1 LIKVF
6 KGGKYMPKVKTL
18 LITVLV
24 IAFALSLTGCG
35 MLLSRRAEP
44 ELAASLDGEL
54 PEWLLLSHRSEES
67 FAADEVLNPKDSEE
81 EEEEEI
87 AIGGADEDDGVT
99 APSSEQVAS
108 TQPAQQQTQQPA
120 EEEKATGKYSASN
133 PPPAGTREYM
143 AWFALNGAT
152 GSYSEE
158 YVTWYAQTAGNMS
171 FKDWKEYT
179 KAQEESE
186 SWTSG
191 FGSSSPS
198 GMADWFKESSND

>member
-108 TQPAQQQTQQPA
+108 TQPAP
-120 EEEKATGKYSASN
+120 SS
-133 PPPAGTREYM
+133 PPPSTPSSNNESSDSSIFETPKPGTREYLR
-143 AWFALNGAT
+143 WFADTGGK
-152 GSYSEE
+152 GSYQEWMQKQIDAE
-158 YVTWYAQTAGNMS
+158 
-171 FKDWKEYT
+171 KERL
-179 KAQEESE
+179 KQEELDAPMADFGKTSP
-186 SWTSG
+186 SG
-191 FGSSSPS
+191 FGTIF
-198 GMADWFKESSND
+198 DD

>member
-1 LIKVF
+1 
-6 KGGKYMPKVKTL
+6 MPKVKTL

-108 TQPAQQQTQQPA
+108 TQPAPSSSSGSSSSGNESSSSSIFETPQP
-120 EEEKATGKYSASN
+120 
-133 PPPAGTREYM
+133 GTREYLV
-143 AWFALNGAT
+143 WFSETGGQ
-152 GSYSEE
+152 GSYE
-158 YVTWYAQTAGNMS
+158 TWLKAKIKAAE
-171 FKDWKEYT
+171 DAEKE
-179 KAQEESE
+179 AELNAPMDN
-186 SWTSG
+186 
-191 FGSSSPS
+191 FGKTSPS
-198 GMADWFKESSND
+198 GFRIFDDDEDDD